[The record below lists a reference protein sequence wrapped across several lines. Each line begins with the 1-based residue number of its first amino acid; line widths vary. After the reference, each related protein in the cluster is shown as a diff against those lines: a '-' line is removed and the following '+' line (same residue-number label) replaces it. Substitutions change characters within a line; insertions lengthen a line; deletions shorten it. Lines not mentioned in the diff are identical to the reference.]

1 MNEGLDFVWRFT
13 LYAIGVMAVMFA
25 LALGIFLVVR
35 RNSLKKD

>member
-1 MNEGLDFVWRFT
+1 MHEGLDFVWRFT

-25 LALGIFLVVR
+25 VALGIFLVVR